1 MGLKKLLEKL
11 GEMLDP
17 AVGIH
22 KKQRKKLKAILKKL
36 KTKENALK
44 KKLESTDDD
53 RKRDRLLKELDIVH
67 KQRMKGVNAMRG
79 RTEDDNSNN

>member
-1 MGLKKLLEKL
+1 MGLKKLLDKL
-11 GEMLDP
+11 GDMLDP
-17 AVGIH
+17 AVGTQ
-22 KKQRKKLKAILKKL
+22 KKQRKKLKVILKKL

-79 RTEDDNSNN
+79 RAEDDNSNN